1 MHYELPHVKAD
12 ASVEAVL
19 NSFFVAYE
27 SISKFEE
34 SIVIDNHKSE
44 NSLLC
49 FLLSLLEWKYNTLT
63 LRKSSDDAFNVVEL
77 NSISDALKRI
87 ENTQW
92 SKSMVYLHYLTDEM
106 VCNIQQHSCSKHSCG
121 YVKCNNE
128 MNVVD
133 VCFADDGI
141 SIHGSYVE
149 KELYLE
155 KLTEGDASAI
165 SLAKNGYST
174 KDRPFAENRG
184 FGISTNLKIVT
195 DVLGGTFSIYSGKA
209 LYIKD
214 KQSVKMIDLPYDV
227 EWNGTIVIAR
237 VPLPPASF
245 NMYNYI

>member
-34 SIVIDNHKSE
+34 S
-44 NSLLC
+44 
-49 FLLSLLEWKYNTLT
+49 
-63 LRKSSDDAFNVVEL
+63 
-77 NSISDALKRI
+77 
-87 ENTQW
+87 
-92 SKSMVYLHYLTDEM
+92 
-106 VCNIQQHSCSKHSCG
+106 
-121 YVKCNNE
+121 
-128 MNVVD
+128 
-133 VCFADDGI
+133 
-141 SIHGSYVE
+141 
-149 KELYLE
+149 
-155 KLTEGDASAI
+155 I